1 MLSFIDIIFISSTII
16 LMVTMRNTIKT
27 EREAAR
33 NLFEAQKS
41 KLENTLR
48 TEIGILRAAK
58 QTLLERLS
66 EAKAENEK
74 IKAKMLSQD
83 ETLLEIVKALRKEK

>member
-1 MLSFIDIIFISSTII
+1 
-16 LMVTMRNTIKT
+16 MVTMRNTIKT